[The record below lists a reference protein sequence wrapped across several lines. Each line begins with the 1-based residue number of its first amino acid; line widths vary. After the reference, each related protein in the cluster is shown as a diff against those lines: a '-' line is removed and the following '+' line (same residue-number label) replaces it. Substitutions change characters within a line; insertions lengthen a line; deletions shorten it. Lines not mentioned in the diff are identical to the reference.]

1 MIKKSISLLGKYL
14 LKLSKNPWKRCQWI
28 TWPLW
33 SLSLKI
39 MVNFSFLLKKK
50 LPKEHLKAIIQEC
63 MVQTMKIKIKI
74 IKDSNP
80 ESYKILENQISEKR
94 NLQGFNKTVKIF
106 GQIDNFNKRIEIKI
120 DKIEIIANKTEE
132 VLLNL
137 TKKWSK
143 EKVQPIST
151 QI

>member
-1 MIKKSISLLGKYL
+1 
-14 LKLSKNPWKRCQWI
+14 
-28 TWPLW
+28 
-33 SLSLKI
+33 
-39 MVNFSFLLKKK
+39 
-50 LPKEHLKAIIQEC
+50 
-63 MVQTMKIKIKI
+63 MVQTMKIKMKI